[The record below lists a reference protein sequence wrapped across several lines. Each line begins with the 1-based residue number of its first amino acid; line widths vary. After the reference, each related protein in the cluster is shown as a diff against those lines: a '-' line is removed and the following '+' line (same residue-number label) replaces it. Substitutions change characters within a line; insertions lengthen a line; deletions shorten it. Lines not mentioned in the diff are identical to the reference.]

1 MSDKIQ
7 RTKWLLLSKT
17 VQAQLAIVASALVAA
32 IESKTTAGWINLG
45 VAVVSAGVA
54 VVGRWVAEGP
64 LTTRSGDGDA
74 DDAA

>member
-17 VQAQLAIVASALVAA
+17 VQAQLAIIASALVAA
-32 IESKTTAGWINLG
+32 IESETTAGWINLG

-54 VVGRWVAEGP
+54 IVGRWVAEGA
-64 LTTRSGDGDA
+64 LTTRPGDA
-74 DDAA
+74 DDAT